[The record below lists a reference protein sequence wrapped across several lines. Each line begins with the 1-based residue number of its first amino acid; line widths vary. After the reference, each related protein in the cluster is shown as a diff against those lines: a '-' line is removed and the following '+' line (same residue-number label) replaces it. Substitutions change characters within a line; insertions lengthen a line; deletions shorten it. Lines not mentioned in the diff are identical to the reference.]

1 MGSGPVC
8 NMISLFERSCSQD
21 RVVSQEFTAKNS
33 SDFYMNYLIYFPCRL
48 PNCVPWLAAAA
59 ILVNLMLFL
68 VNCIKIDTACLIMFI
83 TDNIAVWI
91 MSSLAEPTLISN
103 EKRIRILLMHG
114 LEGGV
119 NTSRK
124 YQVLDKHYTVNM
136 PNMSR
141 LISGHF
147 KLRSH
152 SYLLWILLTLAILA
166 TILIL

>member
-1 MGSGPVC
+1 
-8 NMISLFERSCSQD
+8 
-21 RVVSQEFTAKNS
+21 
-33 SDFYMNYLIYFPCRL
+33 
-48 PNCVPWLAAAA
+48 
-59 ILVNLMLFL
+59 
-68 VNCIKIDTACLIMFI
+68 
-83 TDNIAVWI
+83 

-124 YQVLDKHYTVNM
+124 YKVLDKHYTVNM

-152 SYLLWILLTLAILA
+152 SYFVWILLTLAIFA

>member
-1 MGSGPVC
+1 
-8 NMISLFERSCSQD
+8 
-21 RVVSQEFTAKNS
+21 
-33 SDFYMNYLIYFPCRL
+33 
-48 PNCVPWLAAAA
+48 
-59 ILVNLMLFL
+59 
-68 VNCIKIDTACLIMFI
+68 MFI